1 MAYGEKVLVNP
12 QSIQGHTRYAVHL
25 MQPTFRYRLVTV
37 LRPGEAQHT
46 ACDVQEK
53 NEAIQVHE
61 RTWVVQRA
69 FQG

>member
-1 MAYGEKVLVNP
+1 
-12 QSIQGHTRYAVHL
+12 
-25 MQPTFRYRLVTV
+25 MQPTFRYTFVTV
-37 LRPGEAQHT
+37 LQHREAQHT

-61 RTWVVQRA
+61 QTWVAQRA